1 MKEPVQLSTHGD
13 GHENALL
20 QGGGWFRTLKT
31 VAWSFVGLRNG
42 KEFDD
47 DTQRINPIHLVI
59 VGVGTASVFVV
70 GLIFFV
76 RWAVIA
82 AK

>member
-1 MKEPVQLSTHGD
+1 MREPVKSYIHG
-13 GHENALL
+13 GGPENALQ
-20 QGGGWFRTLKT
+20 QGGGWFRTVKT

-47 DTQRINPIHLVI
+47 DTQRINPVHLVI
-59 VGVGTASVFVV
+59 VGVGAAGVFVA

>member
-1 MKEPVQLSTHGD
+1 MSDWL
-13 GHENALL
+13 
-20 QGGGWFRTLKT
+20 RTIKT

-42 KEFDD
+42 KEFHEDM
-47 DTQRINPIHLVI
+47 QKINPVHLMV
-59 VGVGTASVFVV
+59 VGIAGAGLLVA

-76 RWAVIA
+76 RWVVVA

>member
-1 MKEPVQLSTHGD
+1 MSGNWLSTI
-13 GHENALL
+13 
-20 QGGGWFRTLKT
+20 KT

-42 KEFDD
+42 KEFHA
-47 DTQRINPIHLVI
+47 DTQKINPVHLVV
-59 VGVGTASVFVV
+59 VGIAGAGLFVV

-76 RWAVIA
+76 RWAVVA

>member
-1 MKEPVQLSTHGD
+1 MSE
-13 GHENALL
+13 
-20 QGGGWFRTLKT
+20 WFRTVKT

-42 KEFDD
+42 KEFDAE
-47 DTQRINPIHLVI
+47 TQKINPVHLLV
-59 VGVGTASVFVV
+59 VGIAGAGLFVA

-76 RWAVIA
+76 RWVVAA

>member
-1 MKEPVQLSTHGD
+1 MNEPVKSYVLKEDVVGRS
-13 GHENALL
+13 AR
-20 QGGGWFRTLKT
+20 GGGWLRTIKT

-42 KEFDD
+42 KEFDE
-47 DTQRINPIHLVI
+47 DTQNINPVHLVV
-59 VGVGTASVFVV
+59 VGVSIAGAFVV

>member
-1 MKEPVQLSTHGD
+1 MSD
-13 GHENALL
+13 
-20 QGGGWFRTLKT
+20 WFRTIKT

-42 KEFDD
+42 KEFDAE
-47 DTQRINPIHLVI
+47 TQKINPVHLMV
-59 VGVGTASVFVV
+59 VGIAGAGMFVA

-76 RWAVIA
+76 RWVVVA

>member
-1 MKEPVQLSTHGD
+1 MS
-13 GHENALL
+13 N
-20 QGGGWFRTLKT
+20 WFRTIKT

-42 KEFDD
+42 KEFDAE
-47 DTQRINPIHLVI
+47 TQKINPVHLVV
-59 VGVGTASVFVV
+59 VGIAGAGLFVA

-76 RWAVIA
+76 RWAVLA

>member
-1 MKEPVQLSTHGD
+1 MSD
-13 GHENALL
+13 
-20 QGGGWFRTLKT
+20 WFRTIKT

-42 KEFDD
+42 KEFDAE
-47 DTQRINPIHLVI
+47 TQKINPVHLVV
-59 VGVGTASVFVV
+59 VGIAGAGLFVA

-76 RWAVIA
+76 RWAVVA

>member
-1 MKEPVQLSTHGD
+1 MSEPLKNYIDEQALGNPLQRKGD
-13 GHENALL
+13 
-20 QGGGWFRTLKT
+20 WFRTLKS

-42 KEFDD
+42 QEIEADAQK
-47 DTQRINPIHLVI
+47 INPIHLVV
-59 VGVGTASVFVV
+59 VGVGIAAAFVV

-76 RWAVIA
+76 RWAVIV

>member
-1 MKEPVQLSTHGD
+1 MSGNWLSTI
-13 GHENALL
+13 
-20 QGGGWFRTLKT
+20 KT

-42 KEFDD
+42 KEFDA
-47 DTQRINPIHLVI
+47 DTQKINPVHLVV
-59 VGVGTASVFVV
+59 VGIAGAGLLVV

-76 RWAVIA
+76 RWAVVA